1 MFVCGR
7 LKHCQVLVPVKF
19 SEKCFLWSSTQ
30 THSHLHFIKM
40 GPSSEEKGSD
50 TFAFE
55 DSLLS
60 RTVGHD
66 VMIIDDEIT
75 IKVYDSRLEIRHM

>member
-1 MFVCGR
+1 MSVCGK
-7 LKHCQVLVPVKF
+7 LKYCQVLVPVKF
-19 SEKCFLWSSTQ
+19 PGKCYLWCSTQ
-30 THSHLHFIKM
+30 THSHLHFIKV

-60 RTVGHD
+60 RNVGRGE
-66 VMIIDDEIT
+66 MIIDDEIT
-75 IKVYDSRLEIRHM
+75 IKVYDSRLEIRHK